1 MSKIQ
6 LRIMFSLTLLVLLV
20 VGTSGV
26 LVERD
31 LRARTTNNIRID
43 LEHRAELLALL
54 VGRIGLTAANAD
66 RLAEVTRV
74 AATAAGARITLIDP
88 TGVVLADSEVPADQ
102 IVGLSNH
109 ADRPEVVDAIHQ
121 GAGYGMRRSDTLKRT
136 LLYVALRV
144 PTTTGEDGFGVV
156 RLAVYLDQVEAAVAQ
171 LRGELLAAGG
181 VGLLLALGLSY
192 GLSLLTL
199 RPISELREV
208 VQDIAEGKLGR
219 RLGWESKDER
229 GEIAASIN
237 RLARQLRDR
246 SDEALREK
254 LQLEA
259 VLKGMVEGVIV
270 LDREGRVMIANPRA
284 QEMLSIWGDYAG
296 RLVPEVIRSPEIDQA
311 LQDAARSEETVVREM
326 EVRAEKKRVLLMH
339 ASGVPDADPRTGT
352 VAVFHDVS
360 ELRRVDRVRRDFIA
374 NASHEL
380 RTPLT
385 SIQGFADTLANS
397 DVESEQRSQY
407 LGMIVRNAQRMSSLI
422 DDLLTL
428 SRIESGAETLTRTS
442 VDVLRVVDTVLA
454 DFAPRFEEASIEV
467 TLHAVPVRD
476 CYIDRDALEQI
487 LSNLLSNAAR
497 YSNAGSRVDVYVEER
512 IEEPADGKGEGKAQG
527 QRGRGEGSVEIRI
540 EDTGIGIPP
549 EDLTRIFERFYRVD
563 AARSRALGSTGL
575 GLSIVKHLVR
585 ALEGELRVESE
596 PGKGSR
602 FSFTL
607 PIA

>member
-20 VGTSGV
+20 VGTSGF
-26 LVERD
+26 LVERG
-31 LRARTTNNIRID
+31 LRERETNTIRSD
-43 LEHRAELLALL
+43 LEHRAKLIVLGVEA
-54 VGRIGLTAANAD
+54 IGLEASNAE
-66 RLAEVTRV
+66 RLEQVTQ
-74 AATAAGARITLIDP
+74 ASAIAAGARIRLIDAS
-88 TGVVLADSEVPADQ
+88 GVVLADSDVPRSELA
-102 IVGLSNH
+102 GLSNH
-109 ADRPEVVDAIHQ
+109 RDRPEVIEALRLGVGHSLRHSNTVKQ
-121 GAGYGMRRSDTLKRT
+121 T

-144 PTTTGEDGFGVV
+144 PSAGPNQGSGVV
-156 RLAVYLDQVEAAVAQ
+156 RLAINLDQVDAAVAT
-171 LRGELLAAGG
+171 LRRELVAAGV
-181 VGLLLALGLSY
+181 VGLVVALGLSY

-219 RLGWESKDER
+219 RLGWESRDER

-246 SDEALREK
+246 ADEALREK

-270 LDREGRVMIANPRA
+270 LDRAGRVLIANPRV
-284 QEMLSIWGDYAG
+284 QEMLSIWGDYEG
-296 RLVPEVIRSPEIDQA
+296 RLVPEVIRSATVDQA
-311 LQDAARSEETVVREM
+311 LQDAAESDDTVVREM
-326 EVRAEKKRVLLMH
+326 EVQAEKKRVLLMH
-339 ASGVPDADPRTGT
+339 ASGFPDSEPRTGT

-385 SIQGFADTLANS
+385 SIQGFADTLASSNVS
-397 DVESEQRSQY
+397 ADQSSQY
-407 LGMIVRNAQRMSSLI
+407 LAMIVRNAQRMSSLI

-428 SRIESGAETLTRTS
+428 SRIESGAEALKCNA
-442 VDVLRVVDTVLA
+442 VDVLRVVETVLA

-467 TLHAVPVRD
+467 TLHATPVRR
-476 CYIDRDALEQI
+476 CYVDRDAVEQI

-497 YSNAGSRVDVYVEER
+497 YSNAGSKVDVYLQERAAMKTGGVGGRTGEYSSGEAQEVEVR
-512 IEEPADGKGEGKAQG
+512 
-527 QRGRGEGSVEIRI
+527 V
-540 EDTGIGIPP
+540 EDTGIGIPA

-575 GLSIVKHLVR
+575 GLSIVRHLVR
-585 ALEGELRVESE
+585 VLGGELRVESE
-596 PGKGSR
+596 LGKGTC

>member
-6 LRIMFSLTLLVLLV
+6 LRIMFSLTLLVVVV
-20 VGTSGV
+20 VGTSGF
-26 LVERD
+26 LVERG
-31 LRARTTNNIRID
+31 LRARTTNGIRLD
-43 LEHRAELLALL
+43 LEHQARLLALL
-54 VGRIGLTAANAD
+54 VEKVGIERSNSE
-66 RLAEVTRV
+66 RLEEVARSGAV
-74 AATAAGARITLIDP
+74 ASGARITLIDP
-88 TGVVLADSEVPADQ
+88 SGIVLADSEVPRAEIAD
-102 IVGLSNH
+102 LTNH
-109 ADRPEVVDAIHQ
+109 ADRPEIVDAIRLGSGH
-121 GAGYGMRRSDTLKRT
+121 GLRRSDTLKRT

-144 PTTTGEDGFGVV
+144 PAVDSKGGHGVV
-156 RLAVYLDQVEAAVAQ
+156 RLAVYLDQVDAAVAE
-171 LRGELLAAGG
+171 LRGELVVAGG
-181 VGLLLALGLSY
+181 IGLLVALGLSY

-208 VQDIAEGKLGR
+208 VLDIAEGKLGR

-246 SDEALREK
+246 ADEALREK

-270 LDREGRVMIANPRA
+270 LDREDRMMIANPRA
-284 QEMLSIWGDYAG
+284 QEMLSIWGDYEG

-311 LQDAARSEETVVREM
+311 LQDAASSDEIVVREM
-326 EVRAEKKRVLLMH
+326 DVQAEKKRVLLMH
-339 ASGVPDADPRTGT
+339 ASGFPDAEPRAGT

-385 SIQGFADTLANS
+385 SIQGFAETLASS
-397 DVESEQRSQY
+397 DVSPEQRSQY
-407 LGMIVRNAQRMSSLI
+407 LGVIVRNAQRMSSLI

-428 SRIESGAETLTRTS
+428 SRIESGTETLSRTT
-442 VDVLRVVDTVLA
+442 VDVLRVVEMVLA
-454 DFAPRFEEASIEV
+454 DFAPRFAEASIEV
-467 TLHAVPVRD
+467 SLHALPVSA
-476 CYIDRDALEQI
+476 CYVDRDALEQI

-497 YSNAGSRVDVYVEER
+497 YSNSGSRVDVYVEER
-512 IEEPADGKGEGKAQG
+512 EGK
-527 QRGRGEGSVEIRI
+527 VEIRI
-540 EDTGIGIPP
+540 EDTGIGIPA

-575 GLSIVKHLVR
+575 GLSIVRHLVR

-596 PGKGSR
+596 PGKGSC